1 MKFKP
6 PKERNGYPLATVLKL
21 TKANPCHP
29 MSMRTE
35 ISHLRGAVGKQLPD
49 WLTTSTQKPVVF
61 PRGSFNTIKDKRNR
75 RKTSKGIDQGW
86 GWKRSSVKVLPTRSS
101 HGLWSAEKKKVTN
114 RDCLEAWGTGQGGEA
129 GGTENHRTLT
139 MQACGHRTAV
149 PGSRKK
155 NTPRALDVFKTEQF
169 PPPWQAKP

>member
-21 TKANPCHP
+21 TKAKPPHP

-75 RKTSKGIDQGW
+75 RKTSKGIDQG
-86 GWKRSSVKVLPTRSS
+86 
-101 HGLWSAEKKKVTN
+101 
-114 RDCLEAWGTGQGGEA
+114 
-129 GGTENHRTLT
+129 
-139 MQACGHRTAV
+139 
-149 PGSRKK
+149 
-155 NTPRALDVFKTEQF
+155 
-169 PPPWQAKP
+169 